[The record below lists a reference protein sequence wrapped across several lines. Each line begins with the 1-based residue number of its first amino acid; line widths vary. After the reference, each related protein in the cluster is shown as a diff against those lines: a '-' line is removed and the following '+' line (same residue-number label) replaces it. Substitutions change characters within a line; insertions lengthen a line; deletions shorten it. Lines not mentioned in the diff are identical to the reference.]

1 MTRISAAHML
11 SAAGAPIRRAEGRI
25 QAIMRTLLNI
35 TAAMSLAIA
44 MLASQSAVAD
54 AATIV
59 GTIDGGG
66 TSIMTDGM
74 GLSTFSI
81 HATLYSDGT
90 ARGHIDCVDRVG
102 SAPGYPGNVF
112 GAITSWSRNADGTI
126 SLRVTDAKFVSFGSG
141 LVVPGGLPFT
151 LEIQAFGGAGVGHW
165 TLDVPGAASPNGG
178 PICQELL
185 TSGRLVARWN

>member
-1 MTRISAAHML
+1 M
-11 SAAGAPIRRAEGRI
+11 RRLI
-25 QAIMRTLLNI
+25 HL
-35 TAAMSLAIA
+35 TAAILLALA
-44 MLASQSAVAD
+44 MLASQSVGAN

-74 GLSTFSI
+74 GPTTFSI

-90 ARGHIDCVDRVG
+90 AQGHIMCVDRVG

-112 GAITSWSRNADGTI
+112 GAVTSWSRNTDDGTI
-126 SLRVTDAKFVSFGSG
+126 SLHVSDGKLVRIPGG

-151 LEIQAFGGAGVGHW
+151 VTIQTYGGAGVGHW
-165 TLDVPGAASPNGG
+165 TLNVGPVRTSN
-178 PICQELL
+178 PICTELL
-185 TSGRLVARWN
+185 TSGQLVARWN